1 MASLPEAF
9 MCPITSELMADPV
22 STADGFSYEREA
34 ITTWLE
40 EHSTSPLTNEPLK
53 HRELIPNMALRSAI
67 QELPEVHPELKQKLC
82 DLLKLLLRLII
93 TMII

>member
-40 EHSTSPLTNEPLK
+40 EHSTSPLTNEQ
-53 HRELIPNMALRSAI
+53 RELYFRTPYAQKFAATYETASPRSAYGL
-67 QELPEVHPELKQKLC
+67 ECAPRSVKVRTHPGPF
-82 DLLKLLLRLII
+82 RL
-93 TMII
+93 